1 MRERLITIVYVIAA
15 CLLAAAVTMMTMQVL
30 LRTLFAAPFAWVEE
44 VSRYAFVW
52 CVYLGSVIA
61 LAHGTHIRV
70 LVLVERFGE
79 RGQRF
84 SDRLTWV
91 VNLAALGY
99 LFYWS
104 ADLAWKYKDAT
115 FYTLPGVP
123 QVLFYLALPV
133 STGLMLLLL
142 VSDRGKA
149 IDRAAPPPPPVA

>member
-1 MRERLITIVYVIAA
+1 MRERLVTIIYVIAA

-52 CVYLGSVIA
+52 CVYLGSIIA

-84 SDRLTWV
+84 SDAITWI
-91 VNLAALGY
+91 VNLVVFAY

-115 FYTLPGVP
+115 FYTLPDVP
-123 QVLFYLALPV
+123 QILFYLALPV
-133 STGLMLLLL
+133 STGIMLLLL
-142 VSDRGKA
+142 VAGRGN
-149 IDRAAPPPPPVA
+149 PPPGPAASLPPGV